1 MCDCIC
7 VYVCARMFVC
17 RLLSLS
23 LCVFKR
29 VRSIKEKAESV
40 RVQEQLKLRWV

>member
-23 LCVFKR
+23 VFKR